1 MEGRRMDDV
10 VGEVRRYV
18 ERRIRWIT
26 SANQEAAT
34 RALMAKLRRGVGKSP
49 GSMPEIWEIVFE
61 DLPESLMSYGKEPS
75 RSEWAIHVALTLFAL
90 HQQGKNFKEESQ
102 MMHKSGESLGTAM
115 QKLIKSDEDRKRI
128 KRRFDAVTTSQSV
141 LEISYHLRNVVQML
155 RKENIAL
162 DYGLLAKDIYLFQ
175 FDNARDNV
183 RLQWGRDF
191 YRILRSEKNEE
202 VNTET

>member
-1 MEGRRMDDV
+1 MDDV
-10 VGEVRRYV
+10 IGEVRRYV
-18 ERRIRWIT
+18 EQRIRWVT
-26 SANQEAAT
+26 GANQEATT

-49 GSMPEIWEIVFE
+49 GSMPEIWETVFE
-61 DLPESLMSYGKEPS
+61 DLPDGLMGYGKEPS
-75 RSEWAIHVALTLFAL
+75 RSEWAIHIALTLFAL
-90 HQQGKNFKEESQ
+90 HQQGKNYKEVSQ

-128 KRRFDAVTTSQSV
+128 KRRFDSVTTSQSV
-141 LEISYHLRNVVQML
+141 SEISYHLRNLVQML
-155 RKENIAL
+155 RAENIAL

-191 YRILRSEKNEE
+191 YRISRSDKNEE
-202 VNTET
+202 VKAKV